1 MENRVGRFRFL
12 PDIYLITDIII
23 DISISMR
30 PMTTKFDKQ
39 VHAEELTRMRLTKQV
54 LVISSPQ
61 DHVKN

>member
-30 PMTTKFDKQ
+30 PMTTKFGKQ
-39 VHAEELTRMRLTKQV
+39 VHAEELTRMKLTKQV